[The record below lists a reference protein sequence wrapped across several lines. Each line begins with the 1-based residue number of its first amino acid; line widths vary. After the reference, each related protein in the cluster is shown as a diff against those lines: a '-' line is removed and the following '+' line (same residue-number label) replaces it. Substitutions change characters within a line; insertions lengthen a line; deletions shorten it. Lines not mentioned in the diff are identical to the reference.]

1 MRQLAKTRVIWL
13 TERSPRHQKRALA
26 SAPPELA
33 ITMLRQPLP
42 EALAPH
48 LPTAE
53 ILISERR
60 GVIDEA
66 LLGQMPALRFI
77 LRLGASAHD
86 IDLTACQVRAIPVSR
101 QPDLGNACV
110 AEHCMMMMLALSKR
124 LNSAQ
129 RAAQA
134 QAGQQSAQQ
143 TDENTFAYN
152 WAGFDGVLSLYGK
165 TVAIVG
171 MGDIGFELARRL
183 QPFMLKSLLYN
194 KRTRL
199 PQTVEQELSLQYAER
214 IDCYQQA
221 DILVGLLPYQAG
233 TEHLIDATAF
243 KQMKPDALFIQAG
256 SGRTIDEL
264 ALVDAIQQ
272 GKLGG
277 VACDTFEYEP
287 LQADHPL
294 LALAQNPA
302 LNIIL
307 TPHIA
312 AGTTAH
318 IQNRGYEYVEVRRFM
333 QGEPLQLRI
342 DCA

>member
-1 MRQLAKTRVIWL
+1 MTKSRVLWL

-33 ITMLRQPLP
+33 ITMLSQPSPKDLV
-42 EALAPH
+42 PH

-60 GVIDEA
+60 GIIDEA
-66 LLGQMPALRFI
+66 LLAQMPTLRFI

-86 IDLTACQVRAIPVSR
+86 IDLIACQARAIPVSR
-101 QPDLGNACV
+101 QPDLGNVCV
-110 AEHCMMMMLALSKR
+110 AEHCMMMMLALRKR

-129 RAAQA
+129 TAVPT
-134 QAGQQSAQQ
+134 QAGQQSAQR

-152 WAGFDGVLSLYGK
+152 WAGLDGVLSLYGQ

-194 KRTRL
+194 KRTHL
-199 PQTVEQELSLQYAER
+199 PETVEQELRLQYADR
-214 IDCYQQA
+214 ITCYQQA
-221 DILVGLLPYQAG
+221 DILVGLLPYQAD
-233 TEHLIDATAF
+233 TDHLIDATAF
-243 KQMKPDALFIQAG
+243 KQMKPDALFVQAG
-256 SGRTIDEL
+256 SGRTIDER
-264 ALVDAIQQ
+264 ALGDALKQ

-287 LQADHPL
+287 LQADQPL

-312 AGTTAH
+312 AGTTTH
-318 IQNRGYEYVEVRRFM
+318 IQNRGYEYVEVRRFV

-342 DCA
+342 DRA